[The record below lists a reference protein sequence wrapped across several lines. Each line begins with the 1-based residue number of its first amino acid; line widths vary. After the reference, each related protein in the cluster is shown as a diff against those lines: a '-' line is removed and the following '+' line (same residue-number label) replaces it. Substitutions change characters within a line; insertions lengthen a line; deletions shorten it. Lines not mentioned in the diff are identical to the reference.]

1 MRSAGI
7 TAKLRDEGSG
17 RKEMQGESEEE
28 HRRKNIK
35 SAT

>member
-7 TAKLRDEGSG
+7 TAKLHDEGSG

-28 HRRKNIK
+28 HTGERI
-35 SAT
+35 